1 MYIGKNYFIRVR
13 AIQQQVANGLIHK
26 EILIFK
32 LNELTSADRF
42 SRVTPIENGEDGLVT
57 CQSRENSFTLID
69 NQSMYRSLFF
79 LKKKKE
85 LLRVEIIYMA

>member
-1 MYIGKNYFIRVR
+1 MVLYTEKN
-13 AIQQQVANGLIHK
+13 
-26 EILIFK
+26 K

-69 NQSMYRSLFF
+69 NQSALFWHVYDV
-79 LKKKKE
+79 K
-85 LLRVEIIYMA
+85 Y